1 MKLAYAATLTAA
13 TVLALTALGLS
24 AASRVAAPPAENG
37 AGAAGDL
44 ETGDLEIWVTHGLDK
59 VRPADPPGSARR
71 ADLSAARNEFEPFQV
86 VLRSPAPIAGVDAR
100 IGDLVAEDGGHRID
114 RRHATVYRVGWLD
127 VETPSSEAG
136 DTGEWPDPLLP
147 RTDPYAGERRDAF
160 PFDLP
165 AARNQPLWLE
175 VYVPPETP
183 PGAYRGTV
191 EIAVGG
197 AARAAVPVSLEVWP
211 FTLPSTSS
219 LRTSFGFSGPTA
231 LKRHHGSYL
240 GDDELHE
247 LTGRYAEA
255 ALRHRI
261 SLHGGSMAPPEPR
274 FDGSRVTVDW
284 TRYDREVGPFL
295 EGTVFGA
302 DDPLPGA
309 RATSTDVIT
318 APGLDDTRKVLYWR
332 AWADHFRRRGWLDR
346 LFLYLPDEPG
356 VEDYPEVAR
365 LADLARRADPEL
377 PTLLTEQ
384 LVPELA
390 GRVDLWT
397 TLINCLGH
405 GCGPSPCER
414 SVTRRAYTAA
424 EDGGA
429 ELWWYQ
435 SCASHG
441 CGIVGERASRR
452 WPTYV
457 IDAPAT
463 AARIMPWLAFTHD
476 VEGELYYNTVE
487 AWTGDGDPWTDL
499 HRHGGNGDGT
509 LFYPGAPERI
519 GGRTHVPVE
528 SLRLKLIRDGLEDY
542 EYLTLLAA
550 AGGGHLA
557 RAESEEIAPSPC
569 RWRHPP
575 EAMLAARE
583 ALARELARRL
593 AERPGAEGRPS

>member
-1 MKLAYAATLTAA
+1 MKLPAAVTLIVAS
-13 TVLALTALGLS
+13 VLALTALGLS
-24 AASRVAAPPAENG
+24 AAGRVAAPAPERAAAE
-37 AGAAGDL
+37 A
-44 ETGDLEIWVTHGLDK
+44 GDLEIWVTHGLDK

-71 ADLSAARNEFEPFQV
+71 AEISAARNELESFQV
-86 VLRSPAPIAGVDAR
+86 VLRSPTRVAGVDAE
-100 IGDLVAEDGGHRID
+100 IGDLVADDSGHRID

-136 DTGEWPDPLLP
+136 DTGEWPDALLP
-147 RTDPYAGERRDAF
+147 RIDRHAGERRDAF

-165 AARNQPLWLE
+165 AARSQPLWLE

-191 EIAVGG
+191 AIAVGG
-197 AARAAVPVSLEVWP
+197 AAHSEVPVSLEVWP

-219 LRTSFGFSGPTA
+219 LPNSFGFSGPAA

-284 TRYDREVGPFL
+284 TRYDAEVGPFL
-295 EGTVFGA
+295 DGTVFGPG
-302 DDPLPGA
+302 DPLPGA
-309 RATSTDVIT
+309 RVTSTDVVT
-318 APGLDDTRKVLYWR
+318 AAGMDDRQTVLYWR
-332 AWADHFRRRGWLDR
+332 AWADHFRERGWLDR

-356 VEDYPEVAR
+356 VDDYPEVAR
-365 LADLARRADPEL
+365 RAGLARRADPEL
-377 PTLLTEQ
+377 ATLLTEQ

-390 GRVDLWT
+390 GRVDRWT

-414 SVTRRAYTAA
+414 SVGREAYAAA
-424 EDGGA
+424 EDDGA

-435 SCASHG
+435 SCVSHG
-441 CGIVGERASRR
+441 CGIVGDRSSRR

-457 IDAPAT
+457 VDAPAT
-463 AARIMPWLAFTHD
+463 AARIMPWLAFTHG
-476 VEGELYYNTVE
+476 VAGELYYNTVE
-487 AWTGDGDPWTDL
+487 AWFGDGDPWSDL
-499 HRHGGNGDGT
+499 YRHGGNGDGT
-509 LFYPGAPERI
+509 LFYPGTPERI

-542 EYLTLLAA
+542 EYLVLLTA
-550 AGGGHLA
+550 AGGGHVA
-557 RAESEEIAPSPC
+557 RARSEEIASSPC
-569 RWRHPP
+569 RWQHRA
-575 EAMLAARE
+575 EAMLAARD
-583 ALARELARRL
+583 ALGRELARRL
-593 AERPGAEGRPS
+593 GAEGRPS